1 MATSTPAVSVDMV
14 DVDSDLKCG
23 TCLEL
28 FEDPRSLPCLHT
40 FCLKCIKRTINASA
54 SFKCPVCRAEHELS
68 EEKAELLPVDRYA
81 VQELPLRRLLQ
92 EQQSGEAKREC
103 QSCGDEALITA
114 WCDECEAICQSCVAQ
129 HKKMAALRGHRVVE
143 KEESE
148 CGTSSVKGSKTLSCP
163 RHAGE
168 NLKYLCTECSEL
180 VCAECLLTAHKD
192 HKYSTAE
199 EARHNLEI
207 KMEELVSLAVAKK
220 EEFNEY
226 LQKVKVVE
234 DKAIES
240 TEHMKSAVN
249 KTFDVIVASVEARRN
264 ESLLSVSQEMKKIWS
279 QKDMAEVRIAQVD
292 SFIRFAEHTD
302 RCATSTSY
310 VAMATQAI
318 KLIEQLK
325 EARGD
330 EEILDY
336 KIVAIGAQCGEDPI
350 HMRVSIPLDGV
361 VELGQPKFKFTP
373 SSGSHIYDPSSSVS
387 ITASL
392 TVKELP
398 IVLPTPHEGYS
409 LKVKAKANGYPVST
423 SVNLIQSQGLSWE
436 IITQLPTSYNFYQD
450 SKLIIWCS
458 VSENMGIKPGEV
470 TYTLKPSSR
479 PQQSQSARMTYEPL
493 PISLPSPPP
502 PYAGF
507 VTTTSV
513 SKLVPPSPPLVSG
526 QVDQSKSS
534 RKTRVTGQV
543 MCKKSELPSP
553 PSPPLVTGQVF
564 PWITSRKTPVS
575 KPPQKPPPPHGN
587 NKAISSLW
595 SLSSSSNDD
604 DDDDDAF
611 NTPPPLSPPSVRQP
625 APSKS
630 QKKKHTEY

>member
-1 MATSTPAVSVDMV
+1 MATSTQAVSVDI
-14 DVDSDLKCG
+14 DSDLKCG

-28 FEDPRSLPCLHT
+28 FQDPRSLPCLHT
-40 FCLKCIKRTINASA
+40 FCLKCIKCTINGSD

-68 EEKAELLPVDRYA
+68 KEKAELLPVDRYA

-192 HKYSTAE
+192 HKYSMAE

-207 KMEELVSLAVAKK
+207 KMEELVTLAVAKK

-226 LQKVKVVE
+226 LQKVKIVE

-249 KTFDVIVASVEARRN
+249 KTFDAIIASVEAQRN
-264 ESLLSVSQEMKKIWS
+264 ESLQSVSQDVKKIWS
-279 QKDMAEVRIAQVD
+279 QKDVTEVRIAQVE
-292 SFIRFAEHTD
+292 SFIRFANHTD
-302 RCATSTSY
+302 KCAASTSY

-336 KIVAIGAQCGEDPI
+336 KIVAIGAQCDEN
-350 HMRVSIPLDGV
+350 MRVSVPLDGV
-361 VELGQPKFKFTP
+361 VELGQPTFEFTP
-373 SSGSHIYDPSSSVS
+373 SSGSRIYDPSSSVC

-392 TVKELP
+392 TVKGLP
-398 IVLPTPHEGYS
+398 IVLPTPHAAEYS
-409 LKVKAKANGYPVST
+409 LNVKAKVNGSPAST
-423 SVNLIQSQGLSWE
+423 SVNLIPSQGLSWE
-436 IITQLPTSYNFYQD
+436 IVVQLPISYMYIYQD
-450 SKLIIWCS
+450 DELLIWCS
-458 VSENMGIKPGEV
+458 VPINMGIKPREV
-470 TYTLKPSSR
+470 TYTLRGTCP
-479 PQQSQSARMTYEPL
+479 PL
-493 PISLPSPPP
+493 FQLTTPPLDTHLVLLSPFN
-502 PYAGF
+502 AQ
-507 VTTTSV
+507 SV
-513 SKLVPPSPPLVSG
+513 SSSPFDARSV
-526 QVDQSKSS
+526 
-534 RKTRVTGQV
+534 
-543 MCKKSELPSP
+543 
-553 PSPPLVTGQVF
+553 
-564 PWITSRKTPVS
+564 
-575 KPPQKPPPPHGN
+575 
-587 NKAISSLW
+587 
-595 SLSSSSNDD
+595 SSSQF
-604 DDDDDAF
+604 DAQ
-611 NTPPPLSPPSVRQP
+611 SV
-625 APSKS
+625 SS
-630 QKKKHTEY
+630 SGKKKKKK